1 MNSWLSS
8 TNANNSFPI
17 EFIMIVTAA
26 LLLLFSYFLLSRV
39 NFWSLN
45 RKSFTITK
53 LFSAF
58 SLFLIIVLIVKLIT
72 GWDFVNTIAD
82 LERFISNETVVFFY
96 QKKVF
101 LASFW
106 FLTQIGKSGNNFISN
121 FNLQVLYD
129 FLDSL
134 TLLEESAFVHIM
146 IFIFILLCLFN
157 ILSIF
162 FGNELIKYFKLEE
175 KYPRLELFF
184 RLRMRFQRYYL
195 MWNIFLIVLVCF
207 LAIFLNLL
215 VFY

>member
-82 LERFISNETVVFFY
+82 LERFISNETVVF
-96 QKKVF
+96 
-101 LASFW
+101 
-106 FLTQIGKSGNNFISN
+106 
-121 FNLQVLYD
+121 
-129 FLDSL
+129 
-134 TLLEESAFVHIM
+134 
-146 IFIFILLCLFN
+146 
-157 ILSIF
+157 LS
-162 FGNELIKYFKLEE
+162 KRYF
-175 KYPRLELFF
+175 
-184 RLRMRFQRYYL
+184 
-195 MWNIFLIVLVCF
+195 
-207 LAIFLNLL
+207 
-215 VFY
+215 